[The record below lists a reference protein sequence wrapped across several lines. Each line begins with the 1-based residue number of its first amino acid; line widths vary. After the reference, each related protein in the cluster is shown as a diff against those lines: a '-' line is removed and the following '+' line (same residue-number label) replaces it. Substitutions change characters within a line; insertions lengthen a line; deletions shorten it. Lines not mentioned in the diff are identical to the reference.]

1 MNLVIAHLY
10 YDLLDQYGES
20 GNLKELI
27 SVLKSQD
34 INPIVKKLSISDKL
48 NFDEYDLVIMSAGTE
63 NNQKLVSK
71 HLVPYKENIKKAI
84 ENNKF
89 FLITGNSIDFFG
101 KTIKYLN
108 GQKYKLLGIFN
119 YYVTSSEKRIVGDL
133 LFKDENFVIG
143 FQNRCSIIHNIE
155 FPLFKT
161 VFGYNEEKEGIH
173 YKNFY
178 GTYLLGPLLVRNP
191 HFTQKFVKELILFKD
206 KNYKFKEFDLEF
218 EFNAY
223 NNFLEKHYK
232 DFLENENT

>member
-1 MNLVIAHLY
+1 MNLIIAHLY

-27 SVLKSQD
+27 IQLQNQD
-34 INPIVKKLSISDKL
+34 INPIIKKLSINDEL
-48 NFDEYDLVIMSAGTE
+48 NFDEYDLIVINAGTE
-63 NNQKLVSK
+63 NNQKLVLK
-71 HLVPYKENIKKAI
+71 HILPYKAEIKKAI

-89 FLITGNSIDFFG
+89 FLITGNSIDLFG

-108 GQKYKLLGIFN
+108 GQKYKALGIFN

-143 FQNRCSIIHNIE
+143 FQNKCSLMHNIE
-155 FPLFKT
+155 YPLFNCLY
-161 VFGYNEEKEGIH
+161 GYNEEKEGIH

-191 HFTQKFVKELILFKD
+191 YFAEKFIKELILSKDKDFEFKD
-206 KNYKFKEFDLEF
+206 FDFDF

-232 DFLENENT
+232 EFLEEN